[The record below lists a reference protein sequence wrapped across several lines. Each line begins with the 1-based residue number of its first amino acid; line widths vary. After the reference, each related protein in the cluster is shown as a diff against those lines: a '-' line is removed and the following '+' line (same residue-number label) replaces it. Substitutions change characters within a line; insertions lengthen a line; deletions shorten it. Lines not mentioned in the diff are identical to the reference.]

1 MIDKKPRPPLQRSQR
16 FQKAAAPKQKQTS
29 EDRRDS
35 QKDSRSSKYP
45 KASRFSRDDKDTRS
59 SRFSRDDKDSRSSRF
74 SRDDKDTRSS
84 RFSRDD
90 KDSRSSRFSRDD
102 KDSKTSRYSKDAR
115 GFKSSRFS
123 KNPRDTKKPFAKKDF
138 TPRDSESSNPPD
150 NKVFGKNAVIECL
163 NSDVSVNK
171 IWLLDV
177 HNPKLKEIETLA
189 RNKKIPVLRS
199 PRQELERLAEG
210 EDHRSVVAEICPVKI
225 HEEDFLFE
233 KNNQEKFKKIIL
245 AVNIEDPHNLGAI
258 LRSAMAFG
266 VDALIF
272 TARKSTQI
280 TSTVI
285 SSSAGA
291 ALKIPLVRI
300 GNTTDSI
307 LRLKEH
313 GYWIYGTC
321 VDQDNS
327 SSLNKVKFHEKS
339 VVLVGNEG
347 KGLSDKVLKH
357 CDYSVH
363 IPVDFN
369 SLNVSVATGIV
380 LYQMSAQQS

>member
-1 MIDKKPRPPLQRSQR
+1 MKNNNQKPRRYQNQKAPKESPRSQE
-16 FQKAAAPKQKQTS
+16 QKS
-29 EDRRDS
+29 EDRRNP

-45 KASRFSRDDKDTRS
+45 KASRFSKDSRS
-59 SRFSRDDKDSRSSRF
+59 FKDSRFSIDDKDS
-74 SRDDKDTRSS
+74 RSS

-102 KDSKTSRYSKDAR
+102 KDSKKERSSRYSKEAR
-115 GFKSSRFS
+115 DFKSSRFS
-123 KNPRDTKKPFAKKDF
+123 KNPRDTKKLFVKKDF
-138 TPRDSESSNPPD
+138 TPRDSQSSNPPE

-163 NSDVSVNK
+163 NSDISVNK
-171 IWLLDV
+171 IWLLNV

-189 RNKKIPVLRS
+189 RNKKIPVIRS
-199 PRQELERLAEG
+199 PRQELERLAQG

-225 HEEDFLFE
+225 YDEDFLYQ
-233 KNNQEKFKKIIL
+233 KNNQEKFKKIII

-300 GNTTDSI
+300 GNTTDSV

-321 VDQDNS
+321 VDQDKTT
-327 SSLNKVKFHEKS
+327 SLNKISFHDRS

-357 CDYSVH
+357 CDYSVY
-363 IPVDFN
+363 IPVEFN

-380 LYQMSAQQS
+380 LYQMSISKP

>member
-1 MIDKKPRPPLQRSQR
+1 M
-16 FQKAAAPKQKQTS
+16 
-29 EDRRDS
+29 
-35 QKDSRSSKYP
+35 
-45 KASRFSRDDKDTRS
+45 
-59 SRFSRDDKDSRSSRF
+59 
-74 SRDDKDTRSS
+74 
-84 RFSRDD
+84 
-90 KDSRSSRFSRDD
+90 
-102 KDSKTSRYSKDAR
+102 
-115 GFKSSRFS
+115 
-123 KNPRDTKKPFAKKDF
+123 
-138 TPRDSESSNPPD
+138 
-150 NKVFGKNAVIECL
+150 L
-163 NSDVSVNK
+163 N
-171 IWLLDV
+171 V

-189 RNKKIPVLRS
+189 RSKKIPVLRS
-199 PRQELERLAEG
+199 PRQELDRLAEG
-210 EDHRSVVAEICPVKI
+210 EDHRSVVAEISPVKI
-225 HEEDFLFE
+225 HDEDFLYE
-233 KNNQEKFKKIIL
+233 KNNKEKFKKIIV

-327 SSLNKVKFHEKS
+327 SSLDKIEFHEKS

-357 CDYSVH
+357 CDYSVY
-363 IPVDFN
+363 IPVEFN

-380 LYQMSAQQS
+380 LYQMSAKK

>member
-1 MIDKKPRPPLQRSQR
+1 
-16 FQKAAAPKQKQTS
+16 
-29 EDRRDS
+29 
-35 QKDSRSSKYP
+35 
-45 KASRFSRDDKDTRS
+45 
-59 SRFSRDDKDSRSSRF
+59 
-74 SRDDKDTRSS
+74 
-84 RFSRDD
+84 
-90 KDSRSSRFSRDD
+90 
-102 KDSKTSRYSKDAR
+102 
-115 GFKSSRFS
+115 
-123 KNPRDTKKPFAKKDF
+123 
-138 TPRDSESSNPPD
+138 
-150 NKVFGKNAVIECL
+150 VIECL

-171 IWLLDV
+171 IWLLNV

-225 HEEDFLFE
+225 HEEDFLYE

-266 VDALIF
+266 VDALVF

-300 GNTTDSI
+300 GNTTDSV

-327 SSLNKVKFHEKS
+327 NALNKVKFHEKS

-357 CDYSVH
+357 CDYSVY

-380 LYQMSAQQS
+380 LYQMSAQES

>member
-1 MIDKKPRPPLQRSQR
+1 MKDKKPRSPLQRSQR
-16 FQKAAAPKQKQTS
+16 FQKEAIQKREPTS
-29 EDRRDS
+29 EDKKDFRRGSSYSRSYSRDS
-35 QKDSRSSKYP
+35 QDSRGSRSYSKESKDSRG
-45 KASRFSRDDKDTRS
+45 SRSYSRDSQDSRGSRSHSKDS
-59 SRFSRDDKDSRSSRF
+59 KDSRGSRSYSKRSDDSKKSFEKKVF
-74 SRDDKDTRSS
+74 SRKSYEP
-84 RFSRDD
+84 RF
-90 KDSRSSRFSRDD
+90 KDSSAES
-102 KDSKTSRYSKDAR
+102 
-115 GFKSSRFS
+115 
-123 KNPRDTKKPFAKKDF
+123 
-138 TPRDSESSNPPD
+138 SSNPPD

-163 NSDVSVNK
+163 NSNVSINK
-171 IWLLDV
+171 IWLLNV

-189 RNKKIPVLRS
+189 RAKKIPVIRS
-199 PRQELERLAEG
+199 PRQELERLSEG
-210 EDHRSVVAEICPVKI
+210 EDHRSVVAEICPVTI
-225 HEEDFLFE
+225 HNEDFLYE
-233 KNNQEKFKKIIL
+233 KNNQEKLKKIII

-266 VDALIF
+266 IDALIF

-300 GNTTDSI
+300 SNTTDSI

-321 VDQDNS
+321 ADQDNS
-327 SSLNKVKFHEKS
+327 SSLNKIDFHEKS

-357 CDYSVH
+357 CDYSVY

-380 LYQMSAQQS
+380 LYKMSSSKS

>member
-1 MIDKKPRPPLQRSQR
+1 
-16 FQKAAAPKQKQTS
+16 
-29 EDRRDS
+29 
-35 QKDSRSSKYP
+35 
-45 KASRFSRDDKDTRS
+45 
-59 SRFSRDDKDSRSSRF
+59 
-74 SRDDKDTRSS
+74 
-84 RFSRDD
+84 
-90 KDSRSSRFSRDD
+90 
-102 KDSKTSRYSKDAR
+102 
-115 GFKSSRFS
+115 
-123 KNPRDTKKPFAKKDF
+123 
-138 TPRDSESSNPPD
+138 
-150 NKVFGKNAVIECL
+150 VIECL

-171 IWLLDV
+171 IWLLNV

-225 HEEDFLFE
+225 HEEDFLYE

-266 VDALIF
+266 VDALVF

-300 GNTTDSI
+300 GNTTDSV

-327 SSLNKVKFHEKS
+327 SALNKVKFHEKS

-357 CDYSVH
+357 CDYSVY

-380 LYQMSAQQS
+380 LYQMSAQES